1 MRITNRC
8 FSGSYLRAISAA
20 ILMSGTVCVAQQPNP
35 MPSPLPATQQPVQQE
50 PSKQSNLPFATAEGA
65 PALTVGAGD
74 LVDVNVFDTPELSG
88 KVRVNE
94 AGEIELPIAGK
105 LYVQG
110 ETAAEVARSIE
121 AKLRSARIMNDPHV
135 NVMVLEYVSQ
145 GATVYGEVA
154 RPGVYPVYGRQT
166 LADLIAQAGGPLPTA
181 GMDVA
186 ISHKGEPAKPIHVD
200 FDKTNP
206 AVTGSRMIMP
216 GDTVVVSRAGVVYV
230 LGAVERQGS
239 FPVSP
244 NGEKLTLLQ
253 ALAMAEGAKSDA
265 KLKDTKLLRTTSSGR
280 EEISVDLSRI
290 IASRAPD
297 MMLQQGDILFVP
309 TSRIKGNAFTV
320 FQVAF
325 EAAAAVALYAR
336 P

>member
-1 MRITNRC
+1 MR
-8 FSGSYLRAISAA
+8 AVSAA
-20 ILMSGTVCVAQQPNP
+20 VLLSGAICAAQQPNP
-35 MPSPLPATQQPVQQE
+35 APSPQPVTQQPAQQE
-50 PSKQSNLPFATAEGA
+50 PSKPSNPPFMTAEST
-65 PALTVGAGD
+65 PALTIGAGD

-94 AGEIELPIAGK
+94 EGEIELPIAGK
-105 LYVQG
+105 LHVQG
-110 ETAAEVARSIE
+110 ETAAEAARSIE
-121 AKLRSARIMNDPHV
+121 AKLKSSRIMNDPHV
-135 NVMVLEYVSQ
+135 SVMVLEYVSQ

-166 LADLIAQAGGPLPTA
+166 LADLIAEAGGPLPSA
-181 GMDVA
+181 GTDVA

-206 AVTGSRMIMP
+206 AVTGSQVITP

-239 FPVSP
+239 FLVSS

-290 IASRAPD
+290 IASKAPD
-297 MMLQQGDILFVP
+297 MLLQQGDVLFVP
-309 TSRIKGNAFTV
+309 TSRIKAHAFTV